1 MSANSSFAKKIK
13 SIPRQAWVAI
23 AALLFFAAACFF
35 VYEEQYLFLLI
46 PVVGFVLTTFL
57 FDLNKILILI
67 AFLTPFSIEMALVGE
82 SKLSI
87 LTEPL
92 LIVFSFVF
100 VLKLL
105 IGGTY
110 DKRLFKH
117 PVTIVILLF
126 LLWMIITSITSEM
139 PLVSFKQTASKL
151 WFIIPFYFGAAYAFQ
166 NPKEFKKFFFAYTIS
181 LMVIVLMSAYSVFA
195 GGFTKKLLHHSM
207 RPFYNDHTEYGAILA
222 LFVPV
227 CWMYLIQKTK
237 DNLRKL
243 LVIIPFAVLTFGLI
257 LSYSR
262 AAWISVV
269 AAIGVYFLIKTKIKM
284 KWMLI
289 GAVLVA
295 SVFFSYQFEVIYKM
309 GKNRQDS
316 STDLLGHIK
325 SISNISTDDSNLER
339 LNRWASGFRMIEE
352 RPFWG
357 WGPGVYQ
364 HKYAPYQKSYQLS
377 MISTNAGDGGN
388 IHSEYFGPL
397 VESGIFGMLLKL
409 MIFVLTFV
417 TGVKVYRKAQDKQI
431 AILALYLT
439 LALLTYYVHGVFNNF
454 LNDDKLSIPF
464 WAFTA
469 TIVALDLFYPKK
481 LAADESKKGKEES

>member
-1 MSANSSFAKKIK
+1 M
-13 SIPRQAWVAI
+13 PRQAWIGIV
-23 AALLFFAAACFF
+23 ALLFFAAGCFF
-35 VYEEQYLFLLI
+35 VYKEQYLFLLI
-46 PVVGFVLTTFL
+46 PVVGFILTIFL
-57 FDLNKILILI
+57 FDLNKILTLV
-67 AFLTPFSIEMALVGE
+67 AFLTPFSVEVALVGE

-92 LIVFSFVF
+92 LIIFSLVF

-126 LLWMIITSITSEM
+126 LLWTVITSITSEM
-139 PLVSFKQTASKL
+139 PLVSFKMAASRF
-151 WFIIPFYFGAAYAFQ
+151 WFIIPFYFGAVYAF
-166 NPKEFKKFFFAYTIS
+166 KDSKIFKQFFFAYSIS
-181 LMVIVLMSAYSVFA
+181 LMVIVLASAYSVLA

-207 RPFYNDHTEYGAILA
+207 RPFYNDHTEYGAVLA

-227 CWMYLIQKTK
+227 CWMYLVQKTK
-237 DNLRKL
+237 DNLQKL

-269 AAIGVYFLIKTKIKM
+269 AAIGVYFLIKTQIKV
-284 KWMLI
+284 KWMMM
-289 GAVLVA
+289 GAVLIA
-295 SVFFSYQFEVIYKM
+295 SVFFSYQFDVIYKM

-316 STDLLGHIK
+316 SNDFLGHIK

-352 RPFWG
+352 RPFRG

-377 MISTNAGDGGN
+377 MISTNAGDGGD

-397 VESGIFGMLLKL
+397 VESGVLGMLLKL
-409 MIFVLTFV
+409 SIFFLTFF
-417 TGVKVYRKAQDKQI
+417 TGVKVYRKTEDKSI
-431 AILALYLT
+431 AVLALYLT
-439 LALLTYYVHGVFNNF
+439 LALLTYYIHGVFNNF
-454 LNDDKLSIPF
+454 LNDDKLAVPF

-469 TIVALDLFYPKK
+469 AIVAIDIFYPKK
-481 LAADESKKGKEES
+481 EKIQEVV

>member
-1 MSANSSFAKKIK
+1 MSENNSLINKLKA
-13 SIPRQAWVAI
+13 IPRQGVIAI
-23 AALLFFAAACFF
+23 VALLFFAAGCFF
-35 VYEEQYLFLLI
+35 VYREQYLFLLI
-46 PVVGFVLTTFL
+46 PVVGFVLTMFL

-67 AFLTPFSIEMALVGE
+67 AFLTPFSVEVALVGE

-92 LIVFSFVF
+92 LIIFSFVF

-105 IGGTY
+105 VGGTY
-110 DKRLFKH
+110 DRRLFKH
-117 PVTIVILLF
+117 PITIAILLF
-126 LLWMIITSITSEM
+126 LLWTLITCITSEI
-139 PLVSFKQTASKL
+139 PLVSFKLIASRF
-151 WFIIPFYFGAAYAFQ
+151 WFIIPFYFGAIYAFKE
-166 NPKEFKKFFFAYTIS
+166 PKMFKQFFFAYSIS
-181 LMVIVLMSAYSVFA
+181 LMIIVLASAYTIFA

-207 RPFYNDHTEYGAILA
+207 RPFYNDHTEYGAVLA

-227 CWMYLIQKTK
+227 CWMYLLQKTK
-237 DNLRKL
+237 DNLHKL
-243 LVIIPFAVLTFGLI
+243 LLLIPFAVLTFGLI

-284 KWMLI
+284 KWMMM

-295 SVFFSYQFEVIYKM
+295 SVFFTYQFEVIYKM
-309 GKNRQDS
+309 GKNQQDS
-316 STDLLGHIK
+316 SNDFLGHIK

-364 HKYAPYQKSYQLS
+364 HRYAPYQKSYQLS
-377 MISTNAGDGGN
+377 MISTNAGDGGD

-397 VESGIFGMLLKL
+397 VESGVLGILLKL
-409 MIFVLTFV
+409 SIFILTFI
-417 TGVKVYRKAQDKQI
+417 TGVKVYRKAEDKSI
-431 AILALYLT
+431 AVLALYLT
-439 LALLTYYVHGVFNNF
+439 LALLTYYIHGVFNNF
-454 LNDDKLSIPF
+454 LNDDKLAIPF

-469 TIVALDLFYPKK
+469 TIVALDIFYPKK
-481 LAADESKKGKEES
+481 SFV